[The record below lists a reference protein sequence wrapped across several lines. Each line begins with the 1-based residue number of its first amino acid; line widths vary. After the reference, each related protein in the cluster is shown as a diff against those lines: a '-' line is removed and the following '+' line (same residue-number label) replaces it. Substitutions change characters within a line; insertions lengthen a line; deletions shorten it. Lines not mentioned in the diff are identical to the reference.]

1 MSAQQTGKLP
11 SALFVLWEALAADE
25 TLLAPDSVFRLF
37 QAAADAYGAE
47 LNGGQPFPVL
57 DNAFALEYQRNP
69 DAYREL
75 AEWLALHSV
84 RDRARTSGVFWAW
97 AAWCYAA
104 NKLLM
109 GAKASAAFAQAQRR
123 SRGRPSS
130 AWAAIRDAAYVA
142 NALRRRGF
150 PWLSAAQ
157 IAAELSGIGRRNI
170 DSYQRGRKGGRVQP
184 LSAAHEDQFA
194 ACAIYA
200 RGWDGKAVA
209 HSIQLPADLTGH
221 LSLSCSPAPTQEDSE
236 RAWLAT
242 WNALPDTPD

>member
-25 TLLAPDSVFRLF
+25 TMLAPDSVFRLF

-104 NKLLM
+104 DKLLM
-109 GAKASAAFAQAQRR
+109 GAKAGEAFAQAQRR

-130 AWAAIRDAAYVA
+130 AWSELRDAVYVA

-150 PWLSAAQ
+150 SWLAAAD
-157 IAAELSGIGRRNI
+157 AASGVSGIGRRNI
-170 DSYQRGRKGGRVQP
+170 DAYQRSRKGPDIRP
-184 LSAAHEDQFA
+184 IDAEHEDRLA
-194 ACAIYA
+194 ACAIYE

-221 LSLSCSPAPTQEDSE
+221 LPLSCSLAPTQEDSE